1 MSTSTSI
8 ATTEPR
14 FIDYGPGVGAALSFA
29 VADVLSKIVFASGM
43 DVLSLIT
50 LRGVVAAGIFWCWL
64 GASPPRVP
72 HSPRARLISLGLGVL
87 FAANVFGLLLA
98 IQLLPLSIAILAY
111 FVYPLLTGIA
121 GAVLGIERLSL
132 RSLGV
137 AVAAF
142 CGLAIMLHAQ
152 PGAVQ
157 PVGLIAAFGAA
168 VARVITLLVTR
179 AELGGAEARL
189 TTWYSLLA
197 AAVVFIAASLLNRS
211 FNPPLTDAGWIAFL
225 GMGVTTTLSTLWV
238 FVSTARVGAFRTAIV
253 MNLEP
258 ILSSVFSVALLGEMV
273 TGLQVLGAMVMVASL
288 CMFQFRR

>member
-8 ATTEPR
+8 ATAEPR
-14 FIDYGPGVGAALSFA
+14 IIDYGPGIGAALSFA

-50 LRGVVAAGIFWCWL
+50 LRGVLAAGIFWCWL
-64 GASPPRVP
+64 RALPPRMP
-72 HSPRARLISLGLGVL
+72 HSTQARLISLGLGAL

-98 IQLLPLSIAILAY
+98 IQLMPLSVAILAY
-111 FVYPLLTGIA
+111 FIYPLLTGIS

-132 RSLGV
+132 RSLAV

-142 CGLAIMLHAQ
+142 CGLALMLDAQ
-152 PGAVQ
+152 SGAVQ

-168 VARVITLLVTR
+168 VARVISLLVTR
-179 AELGGAEARL
+179 AKLGGTDARL

-197 AAVVFIAASLLNRS
+197 AAIVFVGASLLTPT
-211 FNPPLTDAGWIAFL
+211 FHPPLTDAGWIAFL

-238 FVSTARVGAFRTAIV
+238 YVSTARVGAFHTALV

-258 ILSSVFSVALLGEMV
+258 ILSSLFSILLLGEMV
-273 TGLQVLGAMVMVASL
+273 TELQVLGATVMVVSL
-288 CMFQFRR
+288 CMFQLRR

>member
-1 MSTSTSI
+1 MSTSASI
-8 ATTEPR
+8 AATEPR
-14 FIDYGPGVGAALSFA
+14 VVDYRPGVGAALSFA

-50 LRGVVAAGIFWCWL
+50 LRGVLATGIFWSWL
-64 GASPPRVP
+64 RASPPRVP
-72 HSPRARLISLGLGVL
+72 HSPTARLISLGLGVL

-98 IQLLPLSIAILAY
+98 IQLMPLSIAILAY
-111 FVYPLLTGIA
+111 FIYPLLTGIT

-132 RSLGV
+132 RSLAV
-137 AVAAF
+137 AAAAF
-142 CGLAIMLHAQ
+142 CGLALMLHAQ

-168 VARVITLLVTR
+168 IARVISLLVTR
-179 AELGGAEARL
+179 AKLGGTEARL

-197 AAVVFIAASLLNRS
+197 AAIVFVAASLLNRS
-211 FNPPLTDAGWIAFL
+211 FNLPLTGAGWIAFL

-238 FVSTARVGAFRTAIV
+238 FVSTARVGAFRTALV

-258 ILSSVFSVALLGEMV
+258 ILSAMFSVVLLGEMV
-273 TGLQVLGAMVMVASL
+273 TGPQLVGAAVMMVSL